1 MHKLLLCLGLILALI
16 APLEAREITDMN
28 GRRVQL
34 PAQSQRIFGSAPP
47 LNVLL
52 HALAPELMWA

>member
-1 MHKLLLCLGLILALI
+1 MHKLLLCLGLILALA

-34 PAQSQRIFGSAPP
+34 PEQIQRVFGSAPP
-47 LNVLL
+47 
-52 HALAPELMWA
+52 